1 MSERYFMLK
10 YNFYNDNINQYSK
23 VKLITIINMMCLI
36 EDIKTKNREWVMRT
50 DIYPIKDHD
59 VYGFWKYDQYFQN
72 IVMNNNYT

>member
-10 YNFYNDNINQYSK
+10 YNFYNDNINQYAK

-50 DIYPIKDHD
+50 DIYPINDHD
-59 VYGFWKYDQYFQN
+59 DYGFWKYDQYFQN